1 MTAGGERSCK
11 PADGA
16 SDGIRAMRNDEAAG
30 RYEAELEDGSVAVL
44 DYRIDGGRIAFTHT
58 GTPPRHRG
66 RGIAGRLTRYA
77 LEDAVERGLALEPFC
92 PFTAHYIREHPE
104 FEPHLAEG
112 FGG

>member
-1 MTAGGERSCK
+1 MTEGGEKSGEA
-11 PADGA
+11 ADGA

-30 RYEAELEDGSVAVL
+30 RYEAELDDGSVAVL

-58 GTPPRHRG
+58 GTPPRQRG

-77 LEDAVERGLALEPFC
+77 LEDAVERGLELAPLC

-104 FEPHLAEG
+104 FEAHLAEG